1 MDIVLPEG
9 ADKTLM
15 LGWFVCSTLVVA
27 GFALS
32 TGVSHLFDW
41 WYQRHDKEKLA
52 FSIICLTVGGHTIA
66 LVFLNETLTVAGYV
80 LALKV
85 DLCLL
90 FIAQPAFVWFVT
102 CHMRVSSRHFT
113 TLFLAYFAVLF
124 VANVLSENSL
134 MASEVV
140 GLFVWLFPAGEPHV
154 SAVFVPSMWSPL
166 CFAGTLATYVYC
178 LYVIYRGRRNVERT
192 EVLIMAV
199 SLVCMFATW
208 LQTLLVNPP
217 VLSLVLLS
225 HYAFLAFMFLM
236 GSALASRYG
245 RQALALAETH
255 QELQESEER
264 FRMVVEKAP
273 DAIVVY
279 DLEQDRLVDANTRAT
294 QLFGSSREELLG
306 SMMEQFQ
313 SLLSLESL
321 SPAESIRALGYRA
334 MAGEEQVIEMAFQ
347 NREGANLICEVRLAR
362 LPSAKHQVIR
372 ASFMDISE
380 RRQAEKRHLEYQ
392 RRLRSLA
399 SELALTEERER
410 KRIAMYLHDE
420 VAQDLVAT
428 QMKLSELASEI
439 DDQGVGQKIETVQK
453 MLGSA
458 IEDTYTLTFELSLP
472 ILYELGLVPA
482 IEWLGEKICESEG
495 IRFRLI
501 DDGLPKPLSNDIRS
515 VCFDVTRELLRN
527 VVKHA
532 KATEA
537 SVTVRTEGAH
547 LWIVIQDNGVGFD
560 VSELTDMKRKD
571 GGFGMFCVRERL
583 ENLHGSIRTES
594 ECGHGTR
601 VAFCAP
607 LSDAGTE
614 TGCAPDE
621 N

>member
-1 MDIVLPEG
+1 
-9 ADKTLM
+9 
-15 LGWFVCSTLVVA
+15 
-27 GFALS
+27 
-32 TGVSHLFDW
+32 
-41 WYQRHDKEKLA
+41 
-52 FSIICLTVGGHTIA
+52 
-66 LVFLNETLTVAGYV
+66 
-80 LALKV
+80 
-85 DLCLL
+85 
-90 FIAQPAFVWFVT
+90 
-102 CHMRVSSRHFT
+102 
-113 TLFLAYFAVLF
+113 
-124 VANVLSENSL
+124 
-134 MASEVV
+134 
-140 GLFVWLFPAGEPHV
+140 
-154 SAVFVPSMWSPL
+154 
-166 CFAGTLATYVYC
+166 
-178 LYVIYRGRRNVERT
+178 
-192 EVLIMAV
+192 
-199 SLVCMFATW
+199 
-208 LQTLLVNPP
+208 
-217 VLSLVLLS
+217 
-225 HYAFLAFMFLM
+225 
-236 GSALASRYG
+236 
-245 RQALALAETH
+245 
-255 QELQESEER
+255 
-264 FRMVVEKAP
+264 
-273 DAIVVY
+273 
-279 DLEQDRLVDANTRAT
+279 
-294 QLFGSSREELLG
+294 
-306 SMMEQFQ
+306 MEQFQ

-439 DDQGVGQKIETVQK
+439 DNKGVGQKIEIVQK

-532 KATEA
+532 KASEA

-560 VSELTDMKRKD
+560 VAELTDMKRKD

-583 ENLHGSIRTES
+583 ENLHGSIRMES

-601 VAFCAP
+601 VTFCAP

-614 TGCAPDE
+614 TGCDPDE